1 MAVGLHRALINKF
14 GGTIREERGG
24 ACVWRVNPIH
34 PWHKATGVSHMGQHA
49 VVPPATHYAGG
60 ERAVA
65 LAGRLQYVPI

>member
-1 MAVGLHRALINKF
+1 
-14 GGTIREERGG
+14 
-24 ACVWRVNPIH
+24 VNPIH

>member
-1 MAVGLHRALINKF
+1 MSFPRPPAAD
-14 GGTIREERGG
+14 GGKGREGG
-24 ACVWRVNPIH
+24 AHAWRANPIH